1 VLCWLQRAVPRH
13 IIPLLEVHTRE
24 MCNFINVVDRVADL
38 VFLLSLIYMH
48 ACMRCQPA
56 DADVDRYT
64 HACMHAWNMYYR
76 FASPLPEC
84 SMDGIT
90 AMRVR
95 TLFQLSLKIHTLA
108 NRIGKV
114 RARAGKRRRKLQKQ
128 ATTDRAR
135 Y

>member
-1 VLCWLQRAVPRH
+1 
-13 IIPLLEVHTRE
+13 
-24 MCNFINVVDRVADL
+24 
-38 VFLLSLIYMH
+38 
-48 ACMRCQPA
+48 
-56 DADVDRYT
+56 
-64 HACMHAWNMYYR
+64 MHAWNMYYR